1 MEPLPQPS
9 GKGTSRRFTS
19 ATTRAGSTGFA
30 RKAAHPTARAIRR
43 SAAPSSPVSAI
54 TGMALVSA
62 PAFSVRVAVHPSIS
76 GIEMSIRTRSG
87 RASRAI
93 RIAARPSAAS
103 STSNPATRRIVAD
116 FLGIPPL
123 TEPELAEV
131 PCHCDH
137 ARLVAIA
144 LIIGAMAGF
153 AIVALQVKRP
163 FMWFVIIFSATVFPI
178 QMVLMPLFMGYVG
191 VGIGSDSNLG
201 GDLNKNFNTDEG
213 TSSRR
218 VMIGQR
224 FGATLWLATA
234 STVLAVLLGIPLGT
248 LAARHAG
255 RLVDLLVSTVVLFGI
270 SMPVYWLGLMLII
283 VFSIRLRWLPAA
295 GAEGPLSIILPAAT
309 LAFFSMAFVA
319 RITRSSM
326 LEVLH
331 QDYVRTAV
339 AKGASRRAV
348 VWRHALRNAL
358 APVITV
364 VGLQFGELLGG
375 AILTE
380 TVFGWPGLGRLLV
393 DSIFARDYPV
403 VQGLVIVFAFL
414 FALVNLAVDMTY
426 SLIDPRVRYG

>member
-1 MEPLPQPS
+1 MPSYLIQRIVGVALTVLFVAITIFLMVRLLPGDPARVIAGMLASQEEVE
-9 GKGTSRRFTS
+9 R
-19 ATTRAGSTGFA
+19 TRA
-30 RKAAHPTARAIRR
+30 R
-43 SAAPSSPVSAI
+43 
-54 TGMALVSA
+54 
-62 PAFSVRVAVHPSIS
+62 
-76 GIEMSIRTRSG
+76 
-87 RASRAI
+87 
-93 RIAARPSAAS
+93 
-103 STSNPATRRIVAD
+103 
-116 FLGIPPL
+116 LGLDQSLWQQGVI
-123 TEPELAEV
+123 
-131 PCHCDH
+131 
-137 ARLVAIA
+137 
-144 LIIGAMAGF
+144 
-153 AIVALQVKRP
+153 
-163 FMWFVIIFSATVFPI
+163 FVGD
-178 QMVLMPLFMGYVG
+178 LFQG
-191 VGIGSDSNLG
+191 NLG
-201 GDLNKNFNTDEG
+201 NSARTGNAVTTE
-213 TSSRR
+213 
-218 VMIGQR
+218 IGHR
-224 FGATLWLATA
+224 FGATMWLATA
-234 STVLAVLLGIPLGT
+234 STLLAVLIGVPLGM

-295 GAEGPLSIILPAAT
+295 GAESPLSIILPAVT

-339 AKGASRRAV
+339 AKGLRSRVV

-403 VQGLVIVFAFL
+403 VQGLVIVFAAL
-414 FALVNLAVDMTY
+414 FALVNLAVDLTY
-426 SLIDPRVRYG
+426 SVIDPRVRYG